1 MARWGD
7 INAVLNRLV
16 REDVVAGFWTN
27 LGEPAPAFA
36 LHVIVRPPNP
46 VGDQEASIIRER
58 VQQALAHCAP
68 EATVTVDRS
77 GGETWPASSLGSRPG
92 SRIPGAVS
100 THTEL
105 TLETVLPEFSAVNRD
120 DST

>member
-1 MARWGD
+1 MASWGD

-16 REDVVAGFWTN
+16 REEVVAGFWTN
-27 LGEPAPAFA
+27 LGEPAPPFA

-46 VGDQEASIIRER
+46 IGDQEASNIRAR

-77 GGETWPASSLGSRPG
+77 DGGTGPADSPG
-92 SRIPGAVS
+92 
-100 THTEL
+100 
-105 TLETVLPEFSAVNRD
+105 
-120 DST
+120 

>member
-16 REDVVAGFWTN
+16 REEVVAGFWTN
-27 LGEPAPAFA
+27 LGEPAPPFA

-46 VGDQEASIIRER
+46 VGDHEASIIRTR

-77 GGETWPASSLGSRPG
+77 GGGTRPANALG
-92 SRIPGAVS
+92 
-100 THTEL
+100 
-105 TLETVLPEFSAVNRD
+105 
-120 DST
+120 